1 MSTIILFRFFYM
13 LFSSVFLFRLLY
25 CTGSDLPLALSIRQF
40 ATSSVG
46 GCGAGNSSTDELHTL
61 FSRERLAL
69 FLQHAKEISISARSA
84 MDENAAAAA
93 AAAAVQHLLP
103 QQQSPSSMS
112 SSSSVGGGGGGGG
125 GAATA
130 RSPAGFRAFAFSCPL
145 CSLVY
150 RTQAF
155 LNEHMRK
162 EHSILI

>member
-1 MSTIILFRFFYM
+1 M
-13 LFSSVFLFRLLY
+13 
-25 CTGSDLPLALSIRQF
+25 PLALSIRQF
-40 ATSSVG
+40 PSSSSSSG
-46 GCGAGNSSTDELHTL
+46 GNEELRTL
-61 FSRERLAL
+61 FNRERLAL

-84 MDENAAAAA
+84 MEADAA

-103 QQQSPSSMS
+103 QQQSPSSVS
-112 SSSSVGGGGGGGG
+112 SSSSVGGNGGGG
-125 GAATA
+125 GAAI
-130 RSPAGFRAFAFSCPL
+130 RSPAGLRAFAFSCPL